1 MTFESIFQVIS
12 NSSFSSQLELLQKDE
27 KRIPERKAEIDK
39 ELCEVQRLMLES
51 PAPLPKAYI
60 KFLEEPKCDEDDVI

>member
-1 MTFESIFQVIS
+1 
-12 NSSFSSQLELLQKDE
+12 LQKDE